1 MRGYRKLGFASKER
15 KAALR
20 KLTTDLLYYGR
31 ITTTVTRAKEVRRIA
46 ERIITLARKEHANF
60 TQVTITAKI
69 PKKDK
74 DGKRI
79 RQELNGKRVEIFEQV
94 EKTIKK
100 DSPSRLNA
108 RRKMMAVFYPV
119 TELPQGAKKK
129 KAVKVDL
136 VKKMFDEIG
145 PKYVQRNGGYT
156 RIIKIGLR
164 KGDAAPM
171 AIIEL
176 V

>member
-31 ITTTVTRAKEVRRIA
+31 ITTTVTRAKEVRRMA
-46 ERIITLARKEHANF
+46 ERMITLARKEHTNF
-60 TQVTITAKI
+60 TQVTVTAKI

-100 DSPSRLNA
+100 DSPSRFNA

-129 KAVKVDL
+129 KAAKVDL

-145 PKYVQRNGGYT
+145 PKYAQRNGGYT

>member
-31 ITTTVTRAKEVRRIA
+31 VTTTVTRAKEVRRMA
-46 ERIITLARKEHANF
+46 EKMITLARKEHTNF
-60 TQVTITAKI
+60 TQVTVTAKI

-100 DSPSRLNA
+100 DSSSRLNA

-129 KAVKVDL
+129 KAAKVDL

-145 PKYVQRNGGYT
+145 PKYAQRNGGYT

>member
-20 KLTTDLLYYGR
+20 KLTTDLLHYGR
-31 ITTTVTRAKEVRRIA
+31 ITTTITRAKEVRRIA
-46 ERIITLARKEHANF
+46 EKMITLAKKEYLNF
-60 TQVTITAKI
+60 TQVTIIVKV

-74 DGKRI
+74 YGKRI
-79 RQELNGKRVEIFEQV
+79 RQELNGKRVEVFEQV

-119 TELPQGAKKK
+119 TELPKGAKKK

-145 PKYVQRNGGYT
+145 PKYAQRNGGYT

-176 V
+176 I

>member
-31 ITTTVTRAKEVRRIA
+31 ITTTVTRAKEVRRMA
-46 ERIITLARKEHANF
+46 ERMITLARKEHANF
-60 TQVTITAKI
+60 TQVTVTAKI

-129 KAVKVDL
+129 KAAKVDL

-145 PKYVQRNGGYT
+145 PKYAQRNGGYT

>member
-31 ITTTVTRAKEVRRIA
+31 ITTTVTRAKEVRRMA
-46 ERIITLARKEHANF
+46 ERMITLARKEHANF
-60 TQVTITAKI
+60 TQVTVTAKI

-94 EKTIKK
+94 EKIIKK

-145 PKYVQRNGGYT
+145 PKYAQRNGGYT

>member
-31 ITTTVTRAKEVRRIA
+31 ITTTVTRAKEVRRMA
-46 ERIITLARKEHANF
+46 EKMITLARKEHANF
-60 TQVTITAKI
+60 TQVTVTAKI

-145 PKYVQRNGGYT
+145 PKYAQRNGGYT

>member
-31 ITTTVTRAKEVRRIA
+31 ITTTVTRAKEVRRMA
-46 ERIITLARKEHANF
+46 EKMITLARKEHANF

-129 KAVKVDL
+129 KAAKVDL

-145 PKYVQRNGGYT
+145 PKYAQRNGGYT

-164 KGDAAPM
+164 KGDAAPI

>member
-31 ITTTVTRAKEVRRIA
+31 ITTTVTRAKEVRRMA
-46 ERIITLARKEHANF
+46 ERMITLARKEYLNF
-60 TQVTITAKI
+60 TQITVTAKI

-129 KAVKVDL
+129 KVAKVDL

-145 PKYVQRNGGYT
+145 PKYAQRNGGYT

>member
-31 ITTTVTRAKEVRRIA
+31 ITTTVTRAKEVRRMA
-46 ERIITLARKEHANF
+46 ERMITLARKEHANF
-60 TQVTITAKI
+60 TQVTVTAKI

-145 PKYVQRNGGYT
+145 PKYAQRNGGYT

>member
-1 MRGYRKLGFASKER
+1 MPGYRKLGFASKER
-15 KAALR
+15 KAAFR

-31 ITTTVTRAKEVRRIA
+31 IETTVTRAKELRKFA
-46 ERIITLARKEHANF
+46 ERLITLAKKEHANF
-60 TQVTITAKI
+60 KEVTIKI
-69 PKKDK
+69 KVPKKDK
-74 DGKRI
+74 DGRRI
-79 RQELNGKRVEIFEQV
+79 RHEVNGKRVEVFEEI

-108 RRKMMAVFYPV
+108 RRKMLSVFYPI
-119 TELPQGAKKK
+119 TELPKGSKKK
-129 KAVKVDL
+129 KAVEVDL

-145 PKYVQRNGGYT
+145 HKYAQRNGGYT
-156 RIIKIGLR
+156 RIIKTGLR

>member
-31 ITTTVTRAKEVRRIA
+31 ITTTVTRAKEVRRMA
-46 ERIITLARKEHANF
+46 ERMITLARKEHANF
-60 TQVTITAKI
+60 TQVTVTAKI

-129 KAVKVDL
+129 KVVKVDL

-145 PKYVQRNGGYT
+145 PKYAQRNGGYT

>member
-31 ITTTVTRAKEVRRIA
+31 ITTTVTRAKEVRRMA
-46 ERIITLARKEHANF
+46 ERMITLARKEHANF

-79 RQELNGKRVEIFEQV
+79 RQELNGKRVEVCEQV

-108 RRKMMAVFYPV
+108 RRKMMAVF
-119 TELPQGAKKK
+119 
-129 KAVKVDL
+129 
-136 VKKMFDEIG
+136 
-145 PKYVQRNGGYT
+145 
-156 RIIKIGLR
+156 
-164 KGDAAPM
+164 
-171 AIIEL
+171 
-176 V
+176 

>member
-31 ITTTVTRAKEVRRIA
+31 ITTTVTRAKEIRRMA
-46 ERIITLARKEHANF
+46 ERMITLARKEHANF
-60 TQVTITAKI
+60 TQVTVTAKI

-145 PKYVQRNGGYT
+145 PKYAQRNGGYT